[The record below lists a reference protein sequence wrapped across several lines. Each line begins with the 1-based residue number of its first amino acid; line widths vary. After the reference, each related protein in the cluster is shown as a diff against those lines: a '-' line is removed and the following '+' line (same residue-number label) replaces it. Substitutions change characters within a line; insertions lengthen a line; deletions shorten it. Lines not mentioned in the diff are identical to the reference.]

1 MQDFGLTFLA
11 YFWKEKKTTT
21 KASHT
26 AFHQEKTPTTKK
38 EKTQSQKPVL
48 IFFFPGKNINWNRQ
62 KTPPN
67 FLASKQMEE
76 MRDTLF

>member
-21 KASHT
+21 KP
-26 AFHQEKTPTTKK
+26 PTQPSTKKKLQQQNK

-48 IFFFPGKNINWNRQ
+48 FFFFPGRNINWNRQ
-62 KTPPN
+62 KTPHN

-76 MRDTLF
+76 VWGTIF